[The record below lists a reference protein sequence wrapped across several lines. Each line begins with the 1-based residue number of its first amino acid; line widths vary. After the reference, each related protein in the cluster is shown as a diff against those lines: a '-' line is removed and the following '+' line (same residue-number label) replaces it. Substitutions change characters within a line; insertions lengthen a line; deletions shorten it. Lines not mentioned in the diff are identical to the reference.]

1 MSDCFCLGTL
11 GEFESSQ
18 NDARRLEMP
27 FSETV
32 AGTLAGD
39 ELQDSASSVLPRGFW
54 PLAREAAKRVYVADS
69 I

>member
-1 MSDCFCLGTL
+1 
-11 GEFESSQ
+11 
-18 NDARRLEMP
+18 MP

-54 PLAREAAKRVYVADS
+54 LLAKEAAKEGLCCRFHLSYLLISFYKRFILGGVS